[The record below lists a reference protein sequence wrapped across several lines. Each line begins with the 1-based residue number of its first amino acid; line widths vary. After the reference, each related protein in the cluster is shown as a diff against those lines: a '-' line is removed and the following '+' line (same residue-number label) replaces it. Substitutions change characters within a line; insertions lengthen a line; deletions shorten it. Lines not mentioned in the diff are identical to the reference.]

1 MFTNGSASGVLAL
14 LMRPLMGCAG
24 TAAAHTTKRKTNNRI
39 ALTGGHRKGL
49 QIDWT
54 YSEIKR
60 PVMQSAAKHLAW
72 DSNQTRCTDWI
83 TTVREML
90 RCALHDRF

>member
-49 QIDWT
+49 QIDWI
-54 YSEIKR
+54 YSEIER
-60 PVMQSAAKHLAW
+60 PV
-72 DSNQTRCTDWI
+72 
-83 TTVREML
+83 ML